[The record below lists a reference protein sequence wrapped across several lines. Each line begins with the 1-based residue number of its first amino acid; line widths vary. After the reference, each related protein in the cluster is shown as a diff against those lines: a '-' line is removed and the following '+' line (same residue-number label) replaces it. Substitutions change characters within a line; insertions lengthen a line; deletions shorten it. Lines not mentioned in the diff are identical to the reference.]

1 MQYTS
6 KQKRHTPPRHAAPT
20 ASSPRLLTKHLLQ
33 GLLSSFAVGGVLIL
47 LGALALSFTP
57 DPNAWLQ
64 PAGLFCA
71 ALTALFG
78 GWFTSRRHGH
88 AALLCGALHGMLL
101 CGTMMLASLF
111 FAGNAATHAS
121 GYTSLISAL
130 LHAGVILLSIAGAYL
145 ATKKKPTKHRRR
157 R

>member
-1 MQYTS
+1 M
-6 KQKRHTPPRHAAPT
+6 
-20 ASSPRLLTKHLLQ
+20 
-33 GLLSSFAVGGVLIL
+33 GGVLLL

-101 CGTMMLASLF
+101 CGMMLLASLF
-111 FAGNAATHAS
+111 FAGEAATHAS
-121 GYTSLISAL
+121 GYSALASAL
-130 LHAGVILLSIAGAYL
+130 LHAGVILLSVAGAYL
-145 ATKKKPTKHRRR
+145 GRRDKQVRRR
-157 R
+157 KH

>member
-6 KQKRHTPPRHAAPT
+6 KQKRHTPPRRTAPT
-20 ASSPRLLTKHLLQ
+20 VSSPRLLTKHLLQ
-33 GLLSSFAVGGVLIL
+33 GLLSSFAVGGALIL

-101 CGTMMLASLF
+101 CGTMLLASLF

-121 GYTSLISAL
+121 GYSALASAL
-130 LHAGVILLSIAGAYL
+130 LHAGVILLSVAGAYL
-145 ATKKKPTKHRRR
+145 GGRAKQVRRR
-157 R
+157 KH

>member
-1 MQYTS
+1 
-6 KQKRHTPPRHAAPT
+6 
-20 ASSPRLLTKHLLQ
+20 LTKHLLQ
-33 GLLSSFAVGGVLIL
+33 GLLSSFAVGGALIL

-71 ALTALFG
+71 ASTALFG

-101 CGTMMLASLF
+101 CGMMLLASLF
-111 FAGNAATHAS
+111 FAGEAATHAS
-121 GYTSLISAL
+121 GYSALASAL
-130 LHAGVILLSIAGAYL
+130 LHVGVILLSIAGAYL
-145 ATKKKPTKHRRR
+145 GGRAKQARRR
-157 R
+157 KH